1 MSKASKTTVN
11 LDTAARLDIICRK
24 GDTFTLALEFGKSL
38 EDAATSDSDEWALD
52 VRETDT
58 TSATILNDDDFA
70 YAISDGKTTNS
81 KLTITA
87 AASTMNVDSGLY
99 VYDLQQT
106 TSSATKTYLYGT
118 FKINEDVTEV

>member
-24 GDTFTLALEFGKSL
+24 GDTFTLALEFGKSIA
-38 EDAATSDSDEWALD
+38 DAATSTSSEWDMD
-52 VRETDT
+52 VRQSDT

-70 YAISDGKTTNS
+70 YAISDGKTTSS

-87 AASTMNVDSGLY
+87 AASTMNVASGLY

-118 FKINEDVTEV
+118 LRS

>member
-38 EDAATSDSDEWALD
+38 EDSATSDSDEWALD

>member
-24 GDTFTLALEFGKSL
+24 GDTFTLALEFGKSIA
-38 EDAATSDSDEWALD
+38 DAATSTSSEWDMD
-52 VRETDT
+52 VRQSDT

-70 YAISDGKTTNS
+70 YAISDGKTTSS

-87 AASTMNVDSGLY
+87 AASTMNVASGLY